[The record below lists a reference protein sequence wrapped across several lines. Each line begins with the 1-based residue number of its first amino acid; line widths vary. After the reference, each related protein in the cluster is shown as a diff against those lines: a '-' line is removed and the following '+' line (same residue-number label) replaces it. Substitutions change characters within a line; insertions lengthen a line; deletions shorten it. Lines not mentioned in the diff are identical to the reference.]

1 MYNSTMKRILP
12 LIILLSLILASCAS
26 WGDREPTVALEPLVE
41 ETVPITEEEAVAEQE
56 TALEE
61 PLDVNEASIVE
72 EITEDD
78 GILPVTDEP
87 IGGSPEAETIQEPLN
102 EPLTE
107 PIPETLT
114 ESLVEPLV
122 EPLPESSKEPQPIP
136 DAVPNTEAPKEEAD
150 TARIGD
156 MVLPKWFIYTFSAL
170 FLALLMALCYM
181 SNNRKKSLYYRGRD

>member
-1 MYNSTMKRILP
+1 MYNGTMKRILP
-12 LIILLSLILASCAS
+12 LIIITLALMLASCAS

-41 ETVPITEEEAVAEQE
+41 ESVPTTEEEAVAEQE

-61 PLDVNEASIVE
+61 PLAVNEASIVE
-72 EITEDD
+72 EVTEDD

-87 IGGSPEAETIQEPLN
+87 IGGSPEADITLEPLA
-102 EPLTE
+102 E

-114 ESLVEPLV
+114 ESLV

-136 DAVPNTEAPKEEAD
+136 ETVPNAEAPKEEAD

>member
-1 MYNSTMKRILP
+1 M
-12 LIILLSLILASCAS
+12 LASCAS

-41 ETVPITEEEAVAEQE
+41 ETVPTAEEEAVAEQE

-61 PLDVNEASIVE
+61 PLAVE
-72 EITEDD
+72 EVAEDE

-87 IGGSPEAETIQEPLN
+87 IGGSPEAEITLEPIP

-107 PIPETLT
+107 P
-114 ESLVEPLV
+114 SVEPLT

-136 DAVPNTEAPKEEAD
+136 ETVPNAEAPKEEAD

>member
-1 MYNSTMKRILP
+1 M
-12 LIILLSLILASCAS
+12 LASCAS

-41 ETVPITEEEAVAEQE
+41 ESVPTAEEKAVTEQE

-61 PLDVNEASIVE
+61 PLVVE
-72 EITEDD
+72 EVIGDD

-87 IGGSPEAETIQEPLN
+87 IGGSPETEAVLEPLN

-107 PIPETLT
+107 PLAEP
-114 ESLVEPLV
+114 LVEPLV
-122 EPLPESSKEPQPIP
+122 EPLPESSKELQPIP
-136 DAVPNTEAPKEEAD
+136 DAVSNAEAPKEEAD

>member
-1 MYNSTMKRILP
+1 M
-12 LIILLSLILASCAS
+12 LASCAS

-41 ETVPITEEEAVAEQE
+41 ESVPTAEEEAVTEQE

-61 PLDVNEASIVE
+61 PLAVE
-72 EITEDD
+72 EVVEDE

-87 IGGSPEAETIQEPLN
+87 IGGSPEAEAILEPLN

-107 PIPETLT
+107 PIP
-114 ESLVEPLV
+114 EPLV

-136 DAVPNTEAPKEEAD
+136 ETVPNTEAPKEEAD

>member
-1 MYNSTMKRILP
+1 M
-12 LIILLSLILASCAS
+12 LASCAS

-41 ETVPITEEEAVAEQE
+41 ESVPTAEEEAVVEQE

-61 PLDVNEASIVE
+61 PSAVE
-72 EITEDD
+72 EVAEDE

-87 IGGSPEAETIQEPLN
+87 IGGNPEAEAILEPLTEPLN

-107 PIPETLT
+107 P
-114 ESLVEPLV
+114 LVESLV

-136 DAVPNTEAPKEEAD
+136 ETVPNAEAQKEEAD

>member
-1 MYNSTMKRILP
+1 M
-12 LIILLSLILASCAS
+12 LASCAS

-41 ETVPITEEEAVAEQE
+41 ETVPTAEEEAVMEQE

-61 PLDVNEASIVE
+61 PLAVE
-72 EITEDD
+72 EVVEDD

-87 IGGSPEAETIQEPLN
+87 IGGSPEAEITL

-114 ESLVEPLV
+114 EPLI

-136 DAVPNTEAPKEEAD
+136 ETVSNAEAPKEEAD

-181 SNNRKKSLYYRGRD
+181 SSNRKKSLYYRGRD

>member
-1 MYNSTMKRILP
+1 M
-12 LIILLSLILASCAS
+12 LASCAS

-41 ETVPITEEEAVAEQE
+41 ESVPTAEEKAVTEQE

-61 PLDVNEASIVE
+61 PLVVNEASIVE
-72 EITEDD
+72 EVTEDD

-87 IGGSPEAETIQEPLN
+87 IGGSPEAEITLEPLI
-102 EPLTE
+102 E
-107 PIPETLT
+107 PIPE
-114 ESLVEPLV
+114 PLV
-122 EPLPESSKEPQPIP
+122 ESSPEPLPEPQPIP
-136 DAVPNTEAPKEEAD
+136 ETVPNAEAPKEEAD

>member
-1 MYNSTMKRILP
+1 MYNGTMKRILP

-41 ETVPITEEEAVAEQE
+41 ETVPTAEEEAVAEQE

-61 PLDVNEASIVE
+61 PLAVNEASIVE
-72 EITEDD
+72 EVIEDE

-87 IGGSPEAETIQEPLN
+87 IGGSPEAEITLEPLA
-102 EPLTE
+102 E

-114 ESLVEPLV
+114 EPLV

-136 DAVPNTEAPKEEAD
+136 DAVPNAEAPKEEAD
-150 TARIGD
+150 TAVIGG

>member
-1 MYNSTMKRILP
+1 MKRILP
-12 LIILLSLILASCAS
+12 LIILLSLTLASCAS

-41 ETVPITEEEAVAEQE
+41 ESVPTAEEEAVAEQE
-56 TALEE
+56 TATEE
-61 PLDVNEASIVE
+61 SLAVE
-72 EITEDD
+72 EVTKDD
-78 GILPVTDEP
+78 GILPVMDEP
-87 IGGSPEAETIQEPLN
+87 TGGSPEAEALL

-107 PIPETLT
+107 PIPE
-114 ESLVEPLV
+114 PLV
-122 EPLPESSKEPQPIP
+122 EFSPEPLLESSKEPQPIP
-136 DAVPNTEAPKEEAD
+136 ETVPNTEVPKEEAD

>member
-1 MYNSTMKRILP
+1 MYNGTMKRTLP
-12 LIILLSLILASCAS
+12 LTIITLALMLASCAS

-41 ETVPITEEEAVAEQE
+41 ETVPTVEEEAVVEQE

-61 PLDVNEASIVE
+61 PLAVE
-72 EITEDD
+72 EVTEDD

-87 IGGSPEAETIQEPLN
+87 IGGSPETEITL

-107 PIPETLT
+107 SISETLI
-114 ESLVEPLV
+114 EPLV

-136 DAVPNTEAPKEEAD
+136 ETVPNAEAPKEEAD
-150 TARIGD
+150 TAKIGD

>member
-1 MYNSTMKRILP
+1 M
-12 LIILLSLILASCAS
+12 LASCAS

-41 ETVPITEEEAVAEQE
+41 ESVLTAEEKAVTEQE

-61 PLDVNEASIVE
+61 PLAVE
-72 EITEDD
+72 EVAEDE

-87 IGGSPEAETIQEPLN
+87 IGGSPEAEITLEPLA
-102 EPLTE
+102 E

-114 ESLVEPLV
+114 EPLV

-136 DAVPNTEAPKEEAD
+136 ETVPNAEAPKEEAD
-150 TARIGD
+150 TAKIGD

>member
-1 MYNSTMKRILP
+1 M
-12 LIILLSLILASCAS
+12 LASCAS

-41 ETVPITEEEAVAEQE
+41 ESVPTAEEEAVVEQE

-61 PLDVNEASIVE
+61 PSAVE
-72 EITEDD
+72 EVVEDD

-87 IGGSPEAETIQEPLN
+87 IGGSPEAEITLEPIP

-107 PIPETLT
+107 P
-114 ESLVEPLV
+114 SVEPLT

-136 DAVPNTEAPKEEAD
+136 ETVPNAEAPKEEAD

>member
-1 MYNSTMKRILP
+1 MYNGTMKRTLP

-41 ETVPITEEEAVAEQE
+41 ETVPTAEEEAVAEQE

-61 PLDVNEASIVE
+61 PLAVE
-72 EITEDD
+72 EVIEDD
-78 GILPVTDEP
+78 EILPVTDEP

-102 EPLTE
+102 EPLAE
-107 PIPETLT
+107 P
-114 ESLVEPLV
+114 LVESLV

-136 DAVPNTEAPKEEAD
+136 ETVPNAEAPKEEAD

>member
-1 MYNSTMKRILP
+1 M
-12 LIILLSLILASCAS
+12 LASCAS
-26 WGDREPTVALEPLVE
+26 WGDREPTVAFEPLVE
-41 ETVPITEEEAVAEQE
+41 ESVPTAEEEAVAEQE

-61 PLDVNEASIVE
+61 PLVVE
-72 EITEDD
+72 EVIGDD

-87 IGGSPEAETIQEPLN
+87 IGGSPEAEITLEPLA
-102 EPLTE
+102 E

-114 ESLVEPLV
+114 EPLV

-136 DAVPNTEAPKEEAD
+136 ETVPNAEAPKEEAD
-150 TARIGD
+150 TAKIGD

>member
-1 MYNSTMKRILP
+1 MKRILP
-12 LIILLSLILASCAS
+12 SIILLSLMLASCAS

-41 ETVPITEEEAVAEQE
+41 ETVPTAEEEAVAEKE
-56 TALEE
+56 TVLEE
-61 PLDVNEASIVE
+61 PSAVE
-72 EITEDD
+72 EVIEDE

-87 IGGSPEAETIQEPLN
+87 IGGSPETEITLEPIP

-107 PIPETLT
+107 P
-114 ESLVEPLV
+114 SVEPLT

-136 DAVPNTEAPKEEAD
+136 ETVPNAEAPKEEAD

>member
-1 MYNSTMKRILP
+1 MKRILP

-41 ETVPITEEEAVAEQE
+41 ESVPTAEEEAVTEQE

-61 PLDVNEASIVE
+61 PLAVE
-72 EITEDD
+72 EVAEDE

-87 IGGSPEAETIQEPLN
+87 IGGSPEAEITLEPLA
-102 EPLTE
+102 E

-114 ESLVEPLV
+114 EPLV

-136 DAVPNTEAPKEEAD
+136 ETVPNAEAPKEETD

-156 MVLPKWFIYTFSAL
+156 MVLPKWFIYTLSAL

>member
-1 MYNSTMKRILP
+1 MP
-12 LIILLSLILASCAS
+12 LTIITLALMLASCAS

-41 ETVPITEEEAVAEQE
+41 ESVPTAEEEAVAEQE
-56 TALEE
+56 TAMEE
-61 PLDVNEASIVE
+61 PLSVE
-72 EITEDD
+72 EVIEDE

-87 IGGSPEAETIQEPLN
+87 ISGDPEAETIQESLTEPLN
-102 EPLTE
+102 EPLPE
-107 PIPETLT
+107 PLA
-114 ESLVEPLV
+114 EPLV

-136 DAVPNTEAPKEEAD
+136 ETVPNTEAPKEEAD

>member
-1 MYNSTMKRILP
+1 M
-12 LIILLSLILASCAS
+12 LASCAS

-41 ETVPITEEEAVAEQE
+41 ETVPTAEEEAVVEQE

-61 PLDVNEASIVE
+61 PLAIEEPKE
-72 EITEDD
+72 EIL
-78 GILPVTDEP
+78 IVTDEP
-87 IGGSPEAETIQEPLN
+87 IGGSPEAEAVLEPLN

-114 ESLVEPLV
+114 EPLV

-136 DAVPNTEAPKEEAD
+136 ETVLNTEAPKEEAD

>member
-1 MYNSTMKRILP
+1 M
-12 LIILLSLILASCAS
+12 LASCAS

-41 ETVPITEEEAVAEQE
+41 ETVPTAEEEAVAEQE

-61 PLDVNEASIVE
+61 PLAVE
-72 EITEDD
+72 EVTEDD

-87 IGGSPEAETIQEPLN
+87 IGGSPEAEAVL

-107 PIPETLT
+107 PLTKPLVEPLT
-114 ESLVEPLV
+114 EPLVEPLV

-136 DAVPNTEAPKEEAD
+136 ETVPNAEAPKEEAD

-181 SNNRKKSLYYRGRD
+181 SNNKKKSLYYRGRD

>member
-1 MYNSTMKRILP
+1 MKRILP
-12 LIILLSLILASCAS
+12 SIIITLALMLASCAS
-26 WGDREPTVALEPLVE
+26 WGDRELTVALEPLVE
-41 ETVPITEEEAVAEQE
+41 ASVPTAEEKAVMEQE

-61 PLDVNEASIVE
+61 PLVLE
-72 EITEDD
+72 EVIGDD

-87 IGGSPEAETIQEPLN
+87 IGGSPEAEITLEPLI
-102 EPLTE
+102 E
-107 PIPETLT
+107 PIPE
-114 ESLVEPLV
+114 PLV
-122 EPLPESSKEPQPIP
+122 ESSPEPLPEPQPIP
-136 DAVPNTEAPKEEAD
+136 ETVPNAEAPKEEAD

>member
-1 MYNSTMKRILP
+1 MYNGTMKRILP
-12 LIILLSLILASCAS
+12 LIILLSLILASCVS

-41 ETVPITEEEAVAEQE
+41 ETVPTTEEEAVAEQE

-61 PLDVNEASIVE
+61 PSAVE
-72 EITEDD
+72 EVVEDE

-87 IGGSPEAETIQEPLN
+87 ISGSPEAEITL

-107 PIPETLT
+107 PMTESISETLT
-114 ESLVEPLV
+114 ESLIEPH
-122 EPLPESSKEPQPIP
+122 PEPQPIP

>member
-1 MYNSTMKRILP
+1 MYNGTMKRILP

-41 ETVPITEEEAVAEQE
+41 ETVPTAEEEAVAEQE

-61 PLDVNEASIVE
+61 PLIVE
-72 EITEDD
+72 EVTEDE

-87 IGGSPEAETIQEPLN
+87 IGGSPEADITL

-107 PIPETLT
+107 PIPEPLA
-114 ESLVEPLV
+114 EPLVESLV

-136 DAVPNTEAPKEEAD
+136 ETVPNAEAPKEEAD

>member
-1 MYNSTMKRILP
+1 M
-12 LIILLSLILASCAS
+12 LASCAS

-41 ETVPITEEEAVAEQE
+41 ESVPTTEEEAVAEQE
-56 TALEE
+56 TALKE
-61 PLDVNEASIVE
+61 PLSVE
-72 EITEDD
+72 EVIEDE

-87 IGGSPEAETIQEPLN
+87 ISGDPEAEAVL

-114 ESLVEPLV
+114 EPLV

-136 DAVPNTEAPKEEAD
+136 DAVPNAEAPKEEAD

>member
-1 MYNSTMKRILP
+1 MYNGTMKRTLP
-12 LIILLSLILASCAS
+12 LIIITLALMLTSCAS

-41 ETVPITEEEAVAEQE
+41 ESVPTAEEEAVTEQE

-61 PLDVNEASIVE
+61 PLAVE
-72 EITEDD
+72 EVAEDE

-87 IGGSPEAETIQEPLN
+87 IGGSPETEITLEPIP

-107 PIPETLT
+107 P
-114 ESLVEPLV
+114 SVEPLT

-136 DAVPNTEAPKEEAD
+136 ETVPNAEAPKEEAD

>member
-1 MYNSTMKRILP
+1 M
-12 LIILLSLILASCAS
+12 LASCAS

-41 ETVPITEEEAVAEQE
+41 ESVPTAEEEAVTEQE

-61 PLDVNEASIVE
+61 PLAVE
-72 EITEDD
+72 EVTEDD

-87 IGGSPEAETIQEPLN
+87 IGGSPEAEIALEPLI
-102 EPLTE
+102 E
-107 PIPETLT
+107 PIPE
-114 ESLVEPLV
+114 PLV
-122 EPLPESSKEPQPIP
+122 ESSPEPLPEPQPIP

-170 FLALLMALCYM
+170 FLALLSALCYM

>member
-1 MYNSTMKRILP
+1 M
-12 LIILLSLILASCAS
+12 LASCAS

-41 ETVPITEEEAVAEQE
+41 ETVLTAEEEAIAEQK

-72 EITEDD
+72 EITEDE

-87 IGGSPEAETIQEPLN
+87 IGGSPEAEAIQEPLI
-102 EPLTE
+102 EPLAE

-114 ESLVEPLV
+114 EPLI
-122 EPLPESSKEPQPIP
+122 EPLPEYSKEPQPIP
-136 DAVPNTEAPKEEAD
+136 DAVLDAVPNAEAPKEEAD

>member
-1 MYNSTMKRILP
+1 MKRILP
-12 LIILLSLILASCAS
+12 LIILLSLMLASCAS
-26 WGDREPTVALEPLVE
+26 WGDREPKVALEPLVE
-41 ETVPITEEEAVAEQE
+41 ESVPITEEEVVAEQE

-61 PLDVNEASIVE
+61 PLAVNEASIVE
-72 EITEDD
+72 EVTEDD

-87 IGGSPEAETIQEPLN
+87 IGGSPEAEAILEPLN

-107 PIPETLT
+107 P
-114 ESLVEPLV
+114 LVEPLV
-122 EPLPESSKEPQPIP
+122 EPLLESSKEPQPIP
-136 DAVPNTEAPKEEAD
+136 ETVPNAEAPKEEAD

>member
-1 MYNSTMKRILP
+1 MYNGTMKRILP

-41 ETVPITEEEAVAEQE
+41 ETVPTAEEEAVTEQE

-61 PLDVNEASIVE
+61 PLVVE
-72 EITEDD
+72 EVIGDD

-87 IGGSPEAETIQEPLN
+87 IGGSPEAEITLEPLI
-102 EPLTE
+102 E
-107 PIPETLT
+107 PIPE
-114 ESLVEPLV
+114 PLV
-122 EPLPESSKEPQPIP
+122 ESSPEPLPEPQPIP
-136 DAVPNTEAPKEEAD
+136 ETVPNAEAPKEEAD

-181 SNNRKKSLYYRGRD
+181 SNNRKKPLYYRGRD

>member
-1 MYNSTMKRILP
+1 M
-12 LIILLSLILASCAS
+12 LASCAS

-41 ETVPITEEEAVAEQE
+41 ESVPTAEEEAVTEQE

-61 PLDVNEASIVE
+61 PLAVE
-72 EITEDD
+72 EVAEDD

-87 IGGSPEAETIQEPLN
+87 IGGSPEAEITLEPLA

-114 ESLVEPLV
+114 ESLIEP
-122 EPLPESSKEPQPIP
+122 PPEPQPIP
-136 DAVPNTEAPKEEAD
+136 DAVPNAEAPKEEAD

>member
-1 MYNSTMKRILP
+1 MYNGTMKRILP

-26 WGDREPTVALEPLVE
+26 WGDREPTVAFEPLVE
-41 ETVPITEEEAVAEQE
+41 ESVPTAEEEAVAEQE

-61 PLDVNEASIVE
+61 PLAVE
-72 EITEDD
+72 EVVEDD

-87 IGGSPEAETIQEPLN
+87 ISGSPEAEAIQEPLI
-102 EPLTE
+102 EPLAE

-114 ESLVEPLV
+114 ESLV

>member
-1 MYNSTMKRILP
+1 MVYNGTMKRILP
-12 LIILLSLILASCAS
+12 LTILLSLILASCAS

-41 ETVPITEEEAVAEQE
+41 ESVPTAEEEAVTEQE

-61 PLDVNEASIVE
+61 PLAVE
-72 EITEDD
+72 EVAEDD

-87 IGGSPEAETIQEPLN
+87 IGGSPEAEITLEPLA

-114 ESLVEPLV
+114 ESLIEP
-122 EPLPESSKEPQPIP
+122 PPEPQPIP
-136 DAVPNTEAPKEEAD
+136 DAVPNAEAPKEEAD

>member
-1 MYNSTMKRILP
+1 MVYNGTMKSTLP

-26 WGDREPTVALEPLVE
+26 WGDREPTVAFEPLVE
-41 ETVPITEEEAVAEQE
+41 ESVPTAEEEAVAEQE

-61 PLDVNEASIVE
+61 PLAVE
-72 EITEDD
+72 EVLEDE
-78 GILPVTDEP
+78 GILPMTDEP
-87 IGGSPEAETIQEPLN
+87 IGGSPEAEITLEPIP

-107 PIPETLT
+107 P
-114 ESLVEPLV
+114 SVEPLT

-136 DAVPNTEAPKEEAD
+136 ETVPNAEAPKEEAD

>member
-1 MYNSTMKRILP
+1 MKRILP

-41 ETVPITEEEAVAEQE
+41 ETVPTAEEEAVTEQE

-61 PLDVNEASIVE
+61 PLAVNEASIVE
-72 EITEDD
+72 EVIEDE
-78 GILPVTDEP
+78 GILPVTDDP
-87 IGGSPEAETIQEPLN
+87 IGGSPETEAIQEPLN

-107 PIPETLT
+107 PIPETLMET
-114 ESLVEPLV
+114 LV

-136 DAVPNTEAPKEEAD
+136 DAVPNAEAPKEEAD

>member
-1 MYNSTMKRILP
+1 M
-12 LIILLSLILASCAS
+12 LASCAS

-41 ETVPITEEEAVAEQE
+41 ESVPTAEEKAVTEQE
-56 TALEE
+56 TASEE
-61 PLDVNEASIVE
+61 PLVVNEASIVE
-72 EITEDD
+72 EVTEDD

-87 IGGSPEAETIQEPLN
+87 IGGSPEAEITLEPLI
-102 EPLTE
+102 E
-107 PIPETLT
+107 PIPE
-114 ESLVEPLV
+114 PLV
-122 EPLPESSKEPQPIP
+122 ESSPEPLPEPQPIP
-136 DAVPNTEAPKEEAD
+136 ETVPNAEAPKEEAD

>member
-1 MYNSTMKRILP
+1 MYNGTMKRILP

-41 ETVPITEEEAVAEQE
+41 ETVPTAEEEAVTEQK

-61 PLDVNEASIVE
+61 PLAVNEASIVE
-72 EITEDD
+72 EVIEDE

-87 IGGSPEAETIQEPLN
+87 IGGSPETEITLEPIP

-107 PIPETLT
+107 P
-114 ESLVEPLV
+114 SVEPLT

-136 DAVPNTEAPKEEAD
+136 ETVPNAEAPKEEAD

-181 SNNRKKSLYYRGRD
+181 SNNSNNFLYYRGRD

>member
-1 MYNSTMKRILP
+1 MYNGTMKRILP
-12 LIILLSLILASCAS
+12 LTIITLVLMLASCAS

-41 ETVPITEEEAVAEQE
+41 ETVPTAEEEAVVEQE

-61 PLDVNEASIVE
+61 PLAVE
-72 EITEDD
+72 EIMENDE
-78 GILPVTDEP
+78 ILPVTDEP
-87 IGGSPEAETIQEPLN
+87 IGGSPEAEAVL

-107 PIPETLT
+107 PLT
-114 ESLVEPLV
+114 EPLVEPLVESLV
-122 EPLPESSKEPQPIP
+122 EPLPESLKEPQPIP
-136 DAVPNTEAPKEEAD
+136 DTVPNAEAPKEEAD

>member
-1 MYNSTMKRILP
+1 MYNGTMKRILP
-12 LIILLSLILASCAS
+12 LIILLSLMLASCAS
-26 WGDREPTVALEPLVE
+26 WGDKEPTVALKPLVE
-41 ETVPITEEEAVAEQE
+41 EIVPTTEEEAVAEQE

-61 PLDVNEASIVE
+61 PLAVE
-72 EITEDD
+72 EVIEDE

-87 IGGSPEAETIQEPLN
+87 IGGSPEAEAIQEPLN

-107 PIPETLT
+107 PLT
-114 ESLVEPLV
+114 EPLVEPLV

-136 DAVPNTEAPKEEAD
+136 DAVPNAEAPKEEAN

>member
-1 MYNSTMKRILP
+1 MYNGTMKRILP
-12 LIILLSLILASCAS
+12 LIILLSLMLASCAS
-26 WGDREPTVALEPLVE
+26 WGDREPTVALESLVE
-41 ETVPITEEEAVAEQE
+41 ETVPTAEEEAVTEQE

-61 PLDVNEASIVE
+61 PLAVNEASIVE
-72 EITEDD
+72 EVTEDE
-78 GILPVTDEP
+78 GTLPVTDEP
-87 IGGSPEAETIQEPLN
+87 IGGSPEAEITL

-114 ESLVEPLV
+114 EPLI

-136 DAVPNTEAPKEEAD
+136 DAVPNTEAPKKEAD

>member
-1 MYNSTMKRILP
+1 MYNGTMKRILP
-12 LIILLSLILASCAS
+12 LIIITLALMLASCAS

-41 ETVPITEEEAVAEQE
+41 ESVPTTEEEAVAEQE
-56 TALEE
+56 TASEE
-61 PLDVNEASIVE
+61 PLAVE
-72 EITEDD
+72 EIVEDD
-78 GILPVTDEP
+78 EIFPVTDEP
-87 IGGSPEAETIQEPLN
+87 IGGSPEAEAVL

-107 PIPETLT
+107 PLT
-114 ESLVEPLV
+114 EPLVEPLV

-136 DAVPNTEAPKEEAD
+136 ETVSNAEAPKEEAD